1 MDYVDLQHFLNLD
14 LPYFEPVNIRRG
26 GWSGV
31 ARTEWANEV
40 YFIKRQVN
48 HSYRDLFRLFR
59 KTPTLRREY
68 RNFLRLSRIGIRTP
82 EIVLYSDKGGD
93 AMMVTRELTGYVDL
107 VEFLKDNPDA
117 ERRTLAITALVGAT
131 LNLHAHSLH
140 HGCLY
145 GKHIMINIADPGK
158 IAMIDLEKLKYSP
171 RKKHNACKDISQ
183 LIRQTQGLS
192 PSDRGIILGAY
203 EAVFPE
209 FLQTL
214 NLDLK
219 KKNFPPITSH
229 ASP

>member
-1 MDYVDLQHFLNLD
+1 MDYVDLQHFLALD

-31 ARTEWANEV
+31 ARTNWANEV
-40 YFIKRQVN
+40 YFVKRQVN
-48 HSYRDLFRLFR
+48 HSFRDPSRLFR

-68 RNFLRLSRIGIRTP
+68 RNFLRLAQIGIRTP
-82 EIVLYSDKGGD
+82 EVVLYADKAGD

-107 VEFLKDNPDA
+107 VEFLRDNSDSA
-117 ERRTLAITALVGAT
+117 QRTLTIKALLSIT
-131 LNLHAHSLH
+131 LNLHSHSLH

-145 GKHIMINIADPGK
+145 GKHIMVNTNDPGE

-171 RKKHNACKDISQ
+171 RKRHIACKDISQ
-183 LIRQTQGLS
+183 LIRQTLGLS
-192 PSDRGIILGAY
+192 PSERDIILSAY
-203 EAVFPE
+203 EAVFPD

-219 KKNFPPITSH
+219 KKNFPLINTS
-229 ASP
+229 SQ